1 MASSKKEEK
10 AKSAKAAAIEKM
22 KNKDFKAARK
32 FAAQAQKLCPNL
44 DGNDDVVRIIHV
56 CDVHCSDAQKVFEG
70 ERDWYKIIDVDPT
83 ADMDSIKK
91 QCQKLTL
98 VLHPDKNKFP
108 GAAEAFQLICE
119 ARAVLMD
126 YEKRSFYDSKCRANA
141 LAKNSRFPNKQ
152 KAKSRGPISKVDNSN
167 SSSKK
172 KVAKSEKDGSVG
184 DDVDILVPCAKK
196 PKTGAS
202 IWSVGEKHVN
212 LEDKEATK
220 FASEPK
226 KNTAKGKL
234 VDGSENNRKKL
245 ILEYT
250 ESEFNDFEKGR
261 AKSNFNDGQIWAVYD
276 TLDSMP
282 RFYALINKVVAR
294 DFKMDITWLE
304 PCVPDNNEEENKWLN
319 RGLPASCGKFRHGCN
334 EIIEDHAIFSH
345 LLSWN
350 KIINYEICPTKEE
363 TWALFKNW
371 DIEWYR
377 DQEGHNNKEYDF
389 EIVEILLDYCSDF
402 GAPVVYL
409 SKMKGY
415 VSIFSRKH
423 EEGTELSKVVTV
435 KERLRFSHRVPSLKN
450 EGENGDQ
457 RFFELDPA
465 ALPPNLTTKDV

>member
-44 DGNDDVVRIIHV
+44 DENDDVVRIIHV
-56 CDVHCSDAQKVFEG
+56 CDVHCSDDAQKVFEG

-152 KAKSRGPISKVDNSN
+152 K
-167 SSSKK
+167 
-172 KVAKSEKDGSVG
+172 
-184 DDVDILVPCAKK
+184 
-196 PKTGAS
+196 
-202 IWSVGEKHVN
+202 
-212 LEDKEATK
+212 
-220 FASEPK
+220 
-226 KNTAKGKL
+226 
-234 VDGSENNRKKL
+234 
-245 ILEYT
+245 

-282 RFYALINKVVAR
+282 RFYALINKVVVR

-304 PCVPDNNEEENKWLN
+304 PCVPDNEEEKKWLN

-350 KIINYEICPTKEE
+350 KIINYEIFPKKEE

-377 DQEGHNNKEYDF
+377 DEERHNNKEYDF

-423 EEGTELSKVVTV
+423 EEGTKLSKVVTV
-435 KERLRFSHRVPSLKN
+435 KERLRFSHKVPSLKN

>member
-44 DGNDDVVRIIHV
+44 DENDDVVRIIHV
-56 CDVHCSDAQKVFEG
+56 CDVHCSDDAQKVFEG

-126 YEKRSFYDSKCRANA
+126 YEKRSFYDTKCRANA

-152 KAKSRGPISKVDNSN
+152 KAKSRGPVSKVDNSN
-167 SSSKK
+167 RSSKK
-172 KVAKSEKDGSVG
+172 KAAKSEKDGFVG
-184 DDVDILVPCAKK
+184 DDVDILVPSAKK

-202 IWSVGEKHVN
+202 IWSVGEK
-212 LEDKEATK
+212 KEAAK
-220 FASEPK
+220 FASEPQ
-226 KNTAKGKL
+226 KNSAKQGKL

-282 RFYALINKVVAR
+282 RFYALINKVVVR

-304 PCVPDNNEEENKWLN
+304 PCVPDNEEEKKWLN

-350 KIINYEICPTKEE
+350 KIINYEIFPKKEE

-377 DQEGHNNKEYDF
+377 DEERHNNKEYDF

-423 EEGTELSKVVTV
+423 EEGTKLSKVVTI